1 MIKSERVAER
11 MRELG
16 LTQSALARAVGV
28 TQQTIGKVVTGQS
41 SNSSHLHKIA
51 RALQTT
57 PAYLTGEIGDPAEDA
72 FIPPTAAEIAEQMGL
87 IRIEEIDL
95 SLGMGLGF
103 LDEHAIERVDRWLPE
118 EWVRNFTHSAA
129 AHLSVVKP
137 MGDSMYPTI
146 NDRDIVLID
155 RSHTTIDRQDGIWA
169 LGFGGFGTIK
179 RVRMMPDGTCKLMAD
194 NPQVSEEIASA
205 NDIRV
210 FGRVAG
216 VFRRT

>member
-16 LTQSALARAVGV
+16 LSQSALAREVGV

-57 PAYLTGEIGDPAEDA
+57 AAYLTGEINDPAEDA
-72 FIPPTAAEIAEQMGL
+72 FIPPTPAEIAEQMGL

-103 LDEHAIERVDRWLPE
+103 VDDT
-118 EWVRNFTHSAA
+118 V
-129 AHLSVVKP
+129 
-137 MGDSMYPTI
+137 
-146 NDRDIVLID
+146 
-155 RSHTTIDRQDGIWA
+155 
-169 LGFGGFGTIK
+169 
-179 RVRMMPDGTCKLMAD
+179 
-194 NPQVSEEIASA
+194 
-205 NDIRV
+205 
-210 FGRVAG
+210 
-216 VFRRT
+216 